1 MRALHNRGLR
11 PRLLKGLPS
20 RQSDGQAQS
29 GRLHVRNRGRSL
41 RTDGRSDTHT
51 SDSDATRGQMVNSRS
66 LEGCMCVTGDAG
78 RTVGR
83 SVGQTDQGRK
93 QQRCERQRRAIRD
106 PVRNKALLS
115 VKNLIQTMD
124 VFNCFFFIFAPLH
137 IIIYV

>member
-20 RQSDGQAQS
+20 RQSDGQSQP

-66 LEGCMCVTGDAG
+66 LEGCMYVAGDAVSG
-78 RTVGR
+78 RTDGR

-93 QQRCERQRRAIRD
+93 RQRCERQRRAIRD

-124 VFNCFFFIFAPLH
+124 VFNCFFLFLH
-137 IIIYV
+137 RYIL